1 MATFIEIELIK
12 NLGKVKFNLN
22 SVACVTLKRREQDN
36 KKQVTVT
43 FVDGTNTTLVEDIHL
58 LDAENTYNKFPK

>member
-1 MATFIEIELIK
+1 MAMFIEIELIK
-12 NLGKVKFNLN
+12 NLGKIKFNLN
-22 SVACVTLKRREQDN
+22 SVACVTLNRREQDN

>member
-1 MATFIEIELIK
+1 MFIEIELIK
-12 NLGKVKFNLN
+12 NLGKIKFNLN
-22 SVACVTLKRREQDN
+22 SVACVTLNRREQDN